1 MTMTDC
7 NSIYLDTAP
16 IIYALE
22 SVEPYASAVQEFI
35 FSHFYADAQF
45 ATFAVTNTEYLVIP
59 YRNQD
64 FTKIMEF
71 ERFKSVLKMRV
82 IPADNTITKLAAQI
96 RAKYRGIKA
105 LDSLQLA
112 TAVQNR
118 CDVFLTNDKQL
129 RQIEELKVLLVEEL

>member
-1 MTMTDC
+1 M
-7 NSIYLDTAP
+7 
-16 IIYALE
+16 
-22 SVEPYASAVQEFI
+22 
-35 FSHFYADAQF
+35 
-45 ATFAVTNTEYLVIP
+45 IP

-96 RAKYRGIKA
+96 RAKYSGIKA
-105 LDSLQLA
+105 MDSLQLA

-129 RQIEELKVLLVEEL
+129 RQVEELKVLLVEEL